1 MWNPF
6 KRSTRRDRLRKEE
19 QKAQKVQQKAEK
31 KEMKRET
38 RAKRKETLG
47 AQMLNTLCTTSKQ
60 LVWLFSINGIL
71 WIWCSYVLAFLDK
84 DQIAES
90 LSSSVCTIVL
100 GQIGMYLISK
110 TIENV
115 FKYNNFGGSPASN
128 TVYREETVTSSTTTV
143 SSSTANTPPP
153 KEDIDYES
161 GIEIPAVPSAGA
173 VSADV
178 IESIAGTVRSS
189 ESVDSDESEA
199 ESASGTNSID
209 PGSLS

>member
-31 KEMKRET
+31 KEVKRET

-143 SSSTANTPPP
+143 SSSTTNTPPP

-178 IESIAGTVRSS
+178 IETIAGIIGSS
-189 ESVDSDESEA
+189 ESTSSDESA
-199 ESASGTNSID
+199 TESTSGTDSVD